1 MPRLTRWFIRAALIH
16 LIAALLLGWILGLGR
31 IVALPSLLAAANPVY
46 FHLFMLG
53 GVAQFIIGVAW
64 WMFPPLS
71 KERPRGNES
80 LAWAV
85 FFLLNGGLILR
96 ALCEPWVAVA
106 PQPIA
111 RWGLLLSALALMVS
125 GWIFVGLLWPRVK
138 GK

>member
-1 MPRLTRWFIRAALIH
+1 MIH
-16 LIAALLLGWILGLGR
+16 LVVALLLGWVLGLGR
-31 IVALPSLLAAANPVY
+31 IMALPPILSAASPVY

-71 KERPRGNES
+71 KERPRGDEA

-85 FFLLNGGLILR
+85 FFLLNGGMILR
-96 ALCEPWVAVA
+96 TIFEPWVALD

-111 RWGLLLSALALMVS
+111 RWGLLLSATALVAA
-125 GWIFVGLLWPRVK
+125 GWSFVGLLWPRVK

>member
-1 MPRLTRWFIRAALIH
+1 MPRLTRWFIRAALGH
-16 LIAALLLGWILGLGR
+16 LLVALLLGALLGWGRVISLPPILT
-31 IVALPSLLAAANPVY
+31 AATPVY
-46 FHLFMLG
+46 FHLLMLG

-71 KERPRGNES
+71 KERPRGNEA

-96 ALCEPWVAVA
+96 AICEPWVAVD

-111 RWGLLLSALALMVS
+111 RGGLFLSALALVAA

-138 GK
+138 GR